1 MKKFLRKYNGW
12 LGFVLGSV
20 LFFVAPHFYRL
31 MDPTAGQLD
40 AGYIHPIIYAVVVV
54 SIGSAIA
61 WLLTQLTAPGPH
73 QALDRLLEDDEP
85 ATSDPY
91 TALFIFFA
99 MFFSFITVVIA
110 MV

>member
-1 MKKFLRKYNGW
+1 MKKFLRRYNGW

-20 LFFVAPHFYRL
+20 LFFISPHIYR
-31 MDPTAGQLD
+31 MFDPTAGQLD

-54 SIGSAIA
+54 SIGSAVA

-73 QALDRLLEDDEP
+73 KALDRLLEDDDPDKE
-85 ATSDPY
+85 DPY
-91 TALFIFFA
+91 TALFILFA
-99 MFFSFITVVIA
+99 MFFSFIAVVIA